1 MYKVNWVGFLFLIC
15 SLRGNLGSGG
25 YSMYLVGVCFGES
38 CENCFTWFGFPCC
51 LELDCAGDVLVVF
64 YFYLGVGNYLLC
76 YVDP

>member
-1 MYKVNWVGFLFLIC
+1 MCVLENLARIFL
-15 SLRGNLGSGG
+15 LG
-25 YSMYLVGVCFGES
+25 V
-38 CENCFTWFGFPCC
+38 GFPCC